1 MKPLNKSNNVN
12 ENHGVSA
19 PIVNKPGQANKPNFK
34 SKQAKRQVFGSPR
47 GPKKKRKEGGMPLPL
62 KIGGGVAAGAI
73 AVGVIGY
80 AVTNNNHANQSASN
94 KNNSNDSDLTNNGS
108 DNSSDRSKTK
118 KSNGKRKK
126 GSHDNKSKKSKKDGK
141 ETDLLNDIL
150 DGEGSSSA
158 KKHSSSKDSSDEL
171 GSLIKSMG
179 SKGDNSHNSGSTLKQ
194 LAKKAAKSQTAAED
208 LGTRKSKNGSEK
220 GKAQNTIGSDKGK
233 NSSSELRQLANKN
246 KAAES
251 ESARTRI
258 PGQSSAKSAD
268 ENKISNPERGKGQ
281 LETNLDHDH
290 RTGRVNQS
298 TTVANH
304 GKGGTSSKGQS
315 TTIINHGHHSGGT
328 TQPTSQ
334 PTTAPEHGRHSSGTT
349 QPTSQPTTAPDHGHH
364 SGGTT
369 QPTSQPT
376 TAPDHGHHSGGTTQ
390 PTSQPTTAPD
400 HGHHSG
406 GTTQPTSQPTTVPEH
421 GHHSGSTT
429 QPTSQPTTAPDH
441 GHHSG
446 GTTQPT
452 SQPTTAPNHGHHSGG
467 TTQPTSQ
474 PTTAP
479 DHEDQGGS
487 TTQPTSQPTT
497 APDHEDQ
504 GGSTT
509 QPTSQPTTTP
519 ISKLPYENVPDG
531 STKAITFIDDKGNNV
546 GTGELTKNGNSVNVK
561 NIPYGYKL
569 SDEDSEGHSAQL
581 LQWPDQISVVSD
593 GSQPDQPATPKYPSE
608 SVADGTSKP
617 VTFID
622 DKGNN
627 VGTGIISKNGNSV
640 NVKNIPYGYKLS
652 DEDSEGHSAQL
663 LQWPDQ
669 ISVVSDGSQPDQP
682 ATPKYPS
689 ESVADGTSKPV
700 TFIDDKGNNVGTGII
715 SKNGNSVNVKNI
727 PYGYKLSDEDSEGHS
742 TQLLQWPDQISVVSD
757 GSQPATPSYPI
768 DNITDGSSKSVS
780 FIDNNGNV
788 VGTGIISKDDNS
800 VKVKNIPYGYK
811 LSDED
816 SEGHSA
822 QLLQWPDQI
831 TVKPVNA

>member
-12 ENHGVSA
+12 ENQGVSA

-150 DGEGSSSA
+150 DGEGSSSG

-400 HGHHSG
+400 H
-406 GTTQPTSQPTTVPEH
+406 
-421 GHHSGSTT
+421 
-429 QPTSQPTTAPDH
+429 
-441 GHHSG
+441 
-446 GTTQPT
+446 
-452 SQPTTAPNHGHHSGG
+452 
-467 TTQPTSQ
+467 
-474 PTTAP
+474 
-479 DHEDQGGS
+479 
-487 TTQPTSQPTT
+487 
-497 APDHEDQ
+497 EDQ

-569 SDEDSEGHSAQL
+569 SDEDSQ
-581 LQWPDQISVVSD
+581 
-593 GSQPDQPATPKYPSE
+593 
-608 SVADGTSKP
+608 
-617 VTFID
+617 
-622 DKGNN
+622 
-627 VGTGIISKNGNSV
+627 
-640 NVKNIPYGYKLS
+640 
-652 DEDSEGHSAQL
+652 GHSAQL

-800 VKVKNIPYGYK
+800 VNVKNIPYGYK

>member
-334 PTTAPEHGRHSSGTT
+334 PTTAP
-349 QPTSQPTTAPDHGHH
+349 DHGHH
-364 SGGTT
+364 SGG
-369 QPTSQPT
+369 
-376 TAPDHGHHSGGTTQ
+376 
-390 PTSQPTTAPD
+390 
-400 HGHHSG
+400 
-406 GTTQPTSQPTTVPEH
+406 
-421 GHHSGSTT
+421 
-429 QPTSQPTTAPDH
+429 
-441 GHHSG
+441 
-446 GTTQPT
+446 
-452 SQPTTAPNHGHHSGG
+452 
-467 TTQPTSQ
+467 
-474 PTTAP
+474 
-479 DHEDQGGS
+479 

-546 GTGELTKNGNSVNVK
+546 GTGELT
-561 NIPYGYKL
+561 
-569 SDEDSEGHSAQL
+569 
-581 LQWPDQISVVSD
+581 
-593 GSQPDQPATPKYPSE
+593 
-608 SVADGTSKP
+608 
-617 VTFID
+617 
-622 DKGNN
+622 
-627 VGTGIISKNGNSV
+627 KNGNSV

>member
-334 PTTAPEHGRHSSGTT
+334 PTT
-349 QPTSQPTTAPDHGHH
+349 
-364 SGGTT
+364 
-369 QPTSQPT
+369 
-376 TAPDHGHHSGGTTQ
+376 
-390 PTSQPTTAPD
+390 
-400 HGHHSG
+400 
-406 GTTQPTSQPTTVPEH
+406 
-421 GHHSGSTT
+421 
-429 QPTSQPTTAPDH
+429 
-441 GHHSG
+441 
-446 GTTQPT
+446 
-452 SQPTTAPNHGHHSGG
+452 
-467 TTQPTSQ
+467 
-474 PTTAP
+474 
-479 DHEDQGGS
+479 
-487 TTQPTSQPTT
+487 
-497 APDHEDQ
+497 
-504 GGSTT
+504 
-509 QPTSQPTTTP
+509 TP

-546 GTGELTKNGNSVNVK
+546 GTG
-561 NIPYGYKL
+561 
-569 SDEDSEGHSAQL
+569 
-581 LQWPDQISVVSD
+581 
-593 GSQPDQPATPKYPSE
+593 
-608 SVADGTSKP
+608 
-617 VTFID
+617 
-622 DKGNN
+622 
-627 VGTGIISKNGNSV
+627 IISKN
-640 NVKNIPYGYKLS
+640 
-652 DEDSEGHSAQL
+652 
-663 LQWPDQ
+663 
-669 ISVVSDGSQPDQP
+669 
-682 ATPKYPS
+682 
-689 ESVADGTSKPV
+689 
-700 TFIDDKGNNVGTGII
+700 
-715 SKNGNSVNVKNI
+715 
-727 PYGYKLSDEDSEGHS
+727 
-742 TQLLQWPDQISVVSD
+742 
-757 GSQPATPSYPI
+757 
-768 DNITDGSSKSVS
+768 
-780 FIDNNGNV
+780 
-788 VGTGIISKDDNS
+788 
-800 VKVKNIPYGYK
+800 
-811 LSDED
+811 
-816 SEGHSA
+816 
-822 QLLQWPDQI
+822 
-831 TVKPVNA
+831 

>member
-452 SQPTTAPNHGHHSGG
+452 SQPTTAPDHGHHSGG
-467 TTQPTSQ
+467 
-474 PTTAP
+474 
-479 DHEDQGGS
+479 

-627 VGTGIISKNGNSV
+627 VGTGIISKDDNSV

-652 DEDSEGHSAQL
+652 DEDSQGHSAQL

-800 VKVKNIPYGYK
+800 VNVKNIPYGYK

>member
-12 ENHGVSA
+12 ENQGVSA

-150 DGEGSSSA
+150 DGEGSSSG

-334 PTTAPEHGRHSSGTT
+334 PTTAP
-349 QPTSQPTTAPDHGHH
+349 
-364 SGGTT
+364 
-369 QPTSQPT
+369 
-376 TAPDHGHHSGGTTQ
+376 
-390 PTSQPTTAPD
+390 
-400 HGHHSG
+400 
-406 GTTQPTSQPTTVPEH
+406 
-421 GHHSGSTT
+421 
-429 QPTSQPTTAPDH
+429 
-441 GHHSG
+441 
-446 GTTQPT
+446 
-452 SQPTTAPNHGHHSGG
+452 
-467 TTQPTSQ
+467 
-474 PTTAP
+474 
-479 DHEDQGGS
+479 
-487 TTQPTSQPTT
+487 
-497 APDHEDQ
+497 DHEDQ

-569 SDEDSEGHSAQL
+569 SDEDSQ
-581 LQWPDQISVVSD
+581 
-593 GSQPDQPATPKYPSE
+593 
-608 SVADGTSKP
+608 
-617 VTFID
+617 
-622 DKGNN
+622 
-627 VGTGIISKNGNSV
+627 
-640 NVKNIPYGYKLS
+640 
-652 DEDSEGHSAQL
+652 GHSAQL

-800 VKVKNIPYGYK
+800 VNVKNIPYGYK

>member
-376 TAPDHGHHSGGTTQ
+376 T
-390 PTSQPTTAPD
+390 
-400 HGHHSG
+400 
-406 GTTQPTSQPTTVPEH
+406 
-421 GHHSGSTT
+421 
-429 QPTSQPTTAPDH
+429 
-441 GHHSG
+441 
-446 GTTQPT
+446 
-452 SQPTTAPNHGHHSGG
+452 
-467 TTQPTSQ
+467 
-474 PTTAP
+474 
-479 DHEDQGGS
+479 
-487 TTQPTSQPTT
+487 
-497 APDHEDQ
+497 
-504 GGSTT
+504 
-509 QPTSQPTTTP
+509 TP

-546 GTGELTKNGNSVNVK
+546 GTGIISKNGNSVNVK

-800 VKVKNIPYGYK
+800 VNVKNIPYGYK

-816 SEGHSA
+816 SDGHSA

>member
-400 HGHHSG
+400 H
-406 GTTQPTSQPTTVPEH
+406 
-421 GHHSGSTT
+421 
-429 QPTSQPTTAPDH
+429 
-441 GHHSG
+441 
-446 GTTQPT
+446 
-452 SQPTTAPNHGHHSGG
+452 
-467 TTQPTSQ
+467 
-474 PTTAP
+474 
-479 DHEDQGGS
+479 
-487 TTQPTSQPTT
+487 
-497 APDHEDQ
+497 EDQ

-627 VGTGIISKNGNSV
+627 VGTGIISKDDNSV

-652 DEDSEGHSAQL
+652 DEDSQGHSAQL

-800 VKVKNIPYGYK
+800 VNVKNIPYGYK

>member
-12 ENHGVSA
+12 ENQGVSA

-150 DGEGSSSA
+150 DGEGSSSG

-400 HGHHSG
+400 H
-406 GTTQPTSQPTTVPEH
+406 
-421 GHHSGSTT
+421 
-429 QPTSQPTTAPDH
+429 
-441 GHHSG
+441 
-446 GTTQPT
+446 
-452 SQPTTAPNHGHHSGG
+452 
-467 TTQPTSQ
+467 
-474 PTTAP
+474 
-479 DHEDQGGS
+479 
-487 TTQPTSQPTT
+487 
-497 APDHEDQ
+497 EDQ

-546 GTGELTKNGNSVNVK
+546 GTGELT
-561 NIPYGYKL
+561 
-569 SDEDSEGHSAQL
+569 
-581 LQWPDQISVVSD
+581 
-593 GSQPDQPATPKYPSE
+593 
-608 SVADGTSKP
+608 
-617 VTFID
+617 
-622 DKGNN
+622 
-627 VGTGIISKNGNSV
+627 
-640 NVKNIPYGYKLS
+640 
-652 DEDSEGHSAQL
+652 
-663 LQWPDQ
+663 
-669 ISVVSDGSQPDQP
+669 
-682 ATPKYPS
+682 
-689 ESVADGTSKPV
+689 
-700 TFIDDKGNNVGTGII
+700 
-715 SKNGNSVNVKNI
+715 KNGNSVNVKNI

-800 VKVKNIPYGYK
+800 VNVKNIPYGYK